1 MYDLII
7 IGGSAAG
14 TAAAVYASRRKL
26 NYLVIAK
33 DLSGEVAV
41 SGDVD
46 NFPAIVHTTGIEL
59 SQKFQD
65 QQKANEVPTRVGRT
79 VSAVELQNG
88 NTFRIT
94 ARTEQN
100 EEEVYEA
107 LSVIVATGSHP
118 RYLGVPGEEQLNHR
132 GVTYCTVCD
141 GPLFRNRVTAT
152 IGTGNSALESALM
165 MAEIAKKHYVL
176 TKYPSF
182 KGETV
187 LIDKVLAHHNIE
199 ILSEAMTQRIEGENK
214 VEAIVY
220 KDKSGEEQRLE
231 VQGVFVHIGLIPQ
244 SDFISCV
251 EKLPTGHIVVDK
263 LARTSVPGI
272 FAAGDVT
279 DIPYYQIGIAT
290 GMGIT
295 AALSAISYLNTR
307 AA

>member
-14 TAAAVYASRRKL
+14 TAASVYASRRKL
-26 NYLVIAK
+26 NFLVIAK

-59 SQKFQD
+59 SQKFQE
-65 QQKANEVPTRVGRT
+65 QQKANEVPTRVGRVVT
-79 VSAVELQNG
+79 AVELQDG
-88 NTFRIT
+88 GTFRIT
-94 ARTEQN
+94 AKNEQD
-100 EEEVYEA
+100 EVEVYEA
-107 LSVIVATGSHP
+107 LSVILATGSHP

-141 GPLFRNRVTAT
+141 GPLFRNRITAT

-182 KGETV
+182 KGETI
-187 LIDKVLAHHNIE
+187 LIDKVLAHPNIE

-220 KDKSGEEQRLE
+220 KDKAGTEQRLE

-244 SDFISCV
+244 SDFITCV
-251 EKLPTGHIVVDK
+251 EKLPSGHIVVDK
-263 LARTSVPGI
+263 LGRTSVPGI